1 MEEMTRGSLPNRLA
15 GPAVGEQS
23 PSCLQLLSQGP
34 GSDCRVPG
42 PEFAVPTA
50 VSERRRAMGDER
62 TGYIQFL
69 V

>member
-1 MEEMTRGSLPNRLA
+1 
-15 GPAVGEQS
+15 
-23 PSCLQLLSQGP
+23 
-34 GSDCRVPG
+34 VPG
-42 PEFAVPTA
+42 PEFAVPTD